1 MTSFIQNLNAADDIA
16 RWTIQD
22 RRRQAEQQALARA
35 ARRQARRTA
44 APVAHDVPAS
54 AFRFLRP
61 VY

>member
-22 RRRQAEQQALARA
+22 RRRQAEQRALARA

-54 AFRFLRP
+54 GFRFLRP

>member
-1 MTSFIQNLNAADDIA
+1 MTSFTQNLNAADDIA
-16 RWTIQD
+16 RSTIQD
-22 RRRQAEQQALARA
+22 RRRHAEQRALARA

-44 APVAHDVPAS
+44 APVAHDVPVW